1 MVISNRL
8 RTSNRQPKNMKLI
21 IQTKIQIQKPI
32 ETVFENI
39 VNPDKMNQYFI
50 GTSTGRIEQDA
61 ELIWT
66 FPEFEEKC
74 PLTVTEVIP
83 NSKIAFVW
91 DPETIVTIQL
101 TEQAD
106 KSTLVHV
113 TEDGKEN
120 TEKGIKWFGGNTEG
134 WANFL
139 ACLKAFSE
147 YNINLRKG
155 AFDFLKIQ

>member
-1 MVISNRL
+1 MKKINCKELHRIAL
-8 RTSNRQPKNMKLI
+8 QKNKNMKLI
-21 IQTKIQIQKPI
+21 IQAKIQIQKPI

-39 VNPDKMNQYFI
+39 VNPDKMINYFI
-50 GTSTGRIEQDA
+50 GSSSGRMEENA

-91 DPETIVTIQL
+91 DPETVVTIQL
-101 TEQAD
+101 TEQKD

-120 TEKGIKWFGGNTEG
+120 TEKGIKIGR
-134 WANFL
+134 AHV
-139 ACLKAFSE
+139 
-147 YNINLRKG
+147 
-155 AFDFLKIQ
+155 

>member
-1 MVISNRL
+1 
-8 RTSNRQPKNMKLI
+8 MKLI
-21 IQTKIQIQKPI
+21 IQAKIQIQKPI

-39 VNPDKMNQYFI
+39 VTPEKMTQYFI
-50 GTSTGRIEQDA
+50 GSSTGRMEEKA
-61 ELIWT
+61 ELLWT
-66 FPEFEEKC
+66 FPEFEEQC
-74 PLTVTEVIP
+74 PVTVTAVVP
-83 NSKIAFVW
+83 NQKIVFVW
-91 DPETIVTIQL
+91 DTDMVVTIQL

-120 TEKGIKWFGGNTEG
+120 NEKGIKWFGGNTEG

-147 YNINLRKG
+147 YDINLRKG

>member
-1 MVISNRL
+1 
-8 RTSNRQPKNMKLI
+8 MKLI
-21 IQTKIQIQKPI
+21 IQAKIQIQKPI

-39 VNPDKMNQYFI
+39 VNPDKMTNYFI
-50 GTSTGRIEQDA
+50 GSSSGRMIENAD
-61 ELIWT
+61 LIWT

-91 DPETIVTIQL
+91 DPETVVTIQL
-101 TEQAD
+101 TEQKD

-120 TEKGIKWFGGNTEG
+120 NEKGIKWFAGNTEG

-147 YNINLRKG
+147 YDINLRKG

>member
-1 MVISNRL
+1 
-8 RTSNRQPKNMKLI
+8 MKLI
-21 IQTKIQIQKPI
+21 IQAKIQIQKPI

-39 VNPDKMNQYFI
+39 VNPDKMTHYFI
-50 GTSTGRIEQDA
+50 GSSSGRMEENA

-83 NSKIAFVW
+83 NNKITFVW
-91 DPETIVTIQL
+91 DPETVVTIQL
-101 TEQAD
+101 TEQKD

-120 TEKGIKWFGGNTEG
+120 NEKGIKWFRGNTEG

-147 YNINLRKG
+147 YDINLRKG
-155 AFDFLKIQ
+155 AFDFLKK

>member
-1 MVISNRL
+1 
-8 RTSNRQPKNMKLI
+8 MKLI
-21 IQTKIQIQKPI
+21 IQAKIQIQKPI

-39 VNPDKMNQYFI
+39 VNPDKMTNYFI
-50 GTSTGRIEQDA
+50 GSSSGRMEENA

-74 PLTVTEVIP
+74 PLTVTEFIP
-83 NSKIAFVW
+83 NCKIAFVW
-91 DPETIVTIQL
+91 DPETVVNIQL
-101 TEQAD
+101 TEQKD
-106 KSTLVHV
+106 KSTLVQV

-120 TEKGIKWFGGNTEG
+120 TEKGIKWFAGNTEG

-155 AFDFLKIQ
+155 AFDFLKTSVP

>member
-1 MVISNRL
+1 
-8 RTSNRQPKNMKLI
+8 MKLI
-21 IQTKIQIQKPI
+21 IHTKIQIQQPL

-66 FPEFEEKC
+66 FPEFDQAC
-74 PLTVTEVIP
+74 PVTITEVIL
-83 NSKIAFVW
+83 NKKIAYVW
-91 DPETIVTIQL
+91 DPETVVTIEL
-101 TEQAD
+101 TAQPD
-106 KSTLVHV
+106 KSTVVHV

-120 TEKGIKWFGGNTEG
+120 NEKGVKWFGGNTEG

-147 YNINLRKG
+147 YGINLRKG
-155 AFDFLKIQ
+155 AFEFMRG

>member
-1 MVISNRL
+1 
-8 RTSNRQPKNMKLI
+8 MKLI
-21 IQTKIQIQKPI
+21 IQAKIQIQKPI
-32 ETVFENI
+32 ATVFENI
-39 VNPDKMNQYFI
+39 VTPEKMTQYFI
-50 GTSTGRIEQDA
+50 GSSTGRMEEKA

-66 FPEFEEKC
+66 FPEFEEQC
-74 PLTVTEVIP
+74 PVTVTAVVP
-83 NSKIAFVW
+83 NQKIVFVW
-91 DPETIVTIQL
+91 DTDMVVTIQL

-120 TEKGIKWFGGNTEG
+120 NEKGIKWYGGNTEG

-147 YNINLRKG
+147 YDINLRKG
-155 AFDFLKIQ
+155 AFEFLRS

>member
-1 MVISNRL
+1 
-8 RTSNRQPKNMKLI
+8 MKLI

-32 ETVFENI
+32 DVVFENI
-39 VNPDKMNQYFI
+39 INPDQMSQYFI
-50 GTSTGRIEQDA
+50 GTSSGRIEEKA

-74 PLTVTEVIP
+74 PVTITEVIP
-83 NSKIAFVW
+83 NQKIEYVW
-91 DPETIVTIQL
+91 DPETVVTIEL
-101 TEQAD
+101 TEQPD

-120 TEKGIKWFGGNTEG
+120 DEKGVKWFGGNTEG

-139 ACLKAFSE
+139 ACLKAYSE
-147 YNINLRKG
+147 YGINLRKG
-155 AFDFLKIQ
+155 AFEFLRK